1 MRIKRLT
8 RLEGLPAYSGHEAGF
23 HRFTILIR
31 DCPQFSLNHTEHSSS
46 FLPTH
51 GWPHCSWPQGSLH
64 TMSSGDLEQGTLLI
78 WPQEEAFFSTIF
90 VHLNADGSW
99 EQGTCCSCSHSGI
112 IFFTFSMQGPHGW
125 LQILWHLCPQEAF
138 VSTIFIHMNV
148 DGSWEQGTRC
158 SCWHS
163 GIIFFTFTMQRP
175 HGWPQ
180 ILWHLC
186 PRSHKIL
193 EQGCWQANW
202 SLCSRSKGWQGCL
215 QMWPH
220 VSFISHCFEQPPS
233 GAFSKSSGVDAKIIF
248 SGWFWQESFSSLP
261 MLPCSCISAKMFLH
275 RSLLR
280 ANSVAF
286 PMMKKPLRARD
297 NATQTLFAIFRKPIL
312 SLRTSD
318 RRMMSFSSPW
328 KLSTTVTRT
337 PSKNFFAFEIA
348 MFDITC
354 FSWKSC
360 PL

>member
-99 EQGTCCSCSHSGI
+99 EQGTCCSCS
-112 IFFTFSMQGPHGW
+112 
-125 LQILWHLCPQEAF
+125 
-138 VSTIFIHMNV
+138 
-148 DGSWEQGTRC
+148 
-158 SCWHS
+158 HS